1 MEKIRLIGCGGHA
14 RSVAD
19 AFLGRFP
26 DACLKFYDVNA
37 EDGETILPSC
47 VWGGIAHMRCII

>member
-26 DACLKFYDVNA
+26 DASLRFYDVYA
-37 EDGETILPSC
+37 EDGETILLGGVLRIC
-47 VWGGIAHMRCII
+47 VASHK